1 MAFMWT
7 RIWWVRPVTS
17 STSSRASRPLT
28 AKPDEGAAEI
38 VPVIETPVMGDG
50 VFPMI
55 HIDAAFDGGTIF
67 SGDRQIDGAGF
78 FWFTSNKRE
87 IFAAYL
93 FFCSHGGEKCAAYF
107 MFGDQQKTG
116 GVAV

>member
-1 MAFMWT
+1 MPDGFHVDPDLVGAPRFQ
-7 RIWWVRPVTS
+7 
-17 STSSRASRPLT
+17 

-67 SGDRQIDGAGF
+67 SGDRQIDSAGF
-78 FWFTSNKRE
+78 FGFPGDNGE
-87 IFAAYL
+87 IFAAY
-93 FFCSHGGEKCAAYF
+93 FFFRSHGGEKCAAYF
-107 MFGDQQKTG
+107 MFSNQQKTG
-116 GVAV
+116 GVSV